1 MSMMHTTSTSPVPAI
16 EAEANR
22 EAIRNVLKQ
31 CRLFRGVG
39 EADLDATVGCMQL
52 CGGREGTVL
61 AAQDRPGDG
70 LYIVYSG
77 RVKVVMYGANGRE
90 VTLAILRPGEVFGE
104 LSMLDGAPRSATVVA
119 MTDARLLALPR
130 EDFMRHLQRHPQ
142 IALNLLGELAR
153 RLRRADETIVGLAL
167 QDVEVRLVRTLARLA
182 HEEGGVQGQEG
193 LVLRRRPTQQELAN
207 MVGSSRET
215 VSRTLAAMA
224 RQGLAVPRGRSL
236 VLTEQLLRRG
246 MVPAQA

>member
-1 MSMMHTTSTSPVPAI
+1 MNIAVSAVEGETNLGALRQVI
-16 EAEANR
+16 G
-22 EAIRNVLKQ
+22 Q
-31 CRLFRGVG
+31 CRLFHGLSDS
-39 EADLDATVGCMQL
+39 ELDLTIAGMQL

-61 AAQDRPGDG
+61 VAQDRPGDG

-119 MTDARLLALPR
+119 MSDAQLLALPR
-130 EDFMRHLQRHPQ
+130 EDFMRHLERNPQ
-142 IALNLLGELAR
+142 TALNLLGELAR

-167 QDVEVRLVRTLARLA
+167 QDVEVRLVRTLMRLA
-182 HEEGGVQGQEG
+182 HEEGGVRSQDG

-224 RQGLAVPRGRSL
+224 RQGLAFPRGRSL
-236 VLTEQLLRRG
+236 VLTDQLLRRG
-246 MVPAQA
+246 TVTAQA

>member
-1 MSMMHTTSTSPVPAI
+1 MITEPAMNRAVPAL
-16 EAEANR
+16 EAETNLGALR
-22 EAIRNVLKQ
+22 QVIKQ
-31 CRLFRGVG
+31 CRLFKGLSDS
-39 EADLDATVGCMQL
+39 ELDATIACLQL

-61 AAQDRPGDG
+61 VAQDRPGDG

-104 LSMLDGAPRSATVVA
+104 LSMLDGGPRSATVVA
-119 MTDARLLALPR
+119 MSDAQLLALPR
-130 EDFMRHLQRHPQ
+130 EDCMRHLQRNPQ
-142 IALNLLGELAR
+142 TALNLLGELAR

-167 QDVEVRLVRTLARLA
+167 QDVEVRLVRTLMRLA
-182 HEEGGVQGQEG
+182 HEEGGVRGQDG

-224 RQGLAVPRGRSL
+224 RQGLAFPRGRSL
-236 VLTEQLLRRG
+236 VLTEQLLRRDT
-246 MVPAQA
+246 VTAQA